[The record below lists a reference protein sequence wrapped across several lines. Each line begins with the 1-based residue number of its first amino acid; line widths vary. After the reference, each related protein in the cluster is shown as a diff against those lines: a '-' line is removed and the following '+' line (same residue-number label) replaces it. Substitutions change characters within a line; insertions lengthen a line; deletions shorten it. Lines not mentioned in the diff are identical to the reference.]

1 MLEFQTNLV
10 EGLIITGVNIVTSK
24 KQAQQQPF
32 HAYFADG
39 DHTDESNWVI
49 RWTNNES
56 GN

>member
-1 MLEFQTNLV
+1 MLKFHTNLV
-10 EGLIITGVNIVTSK
+10 EGLIITGAHIVTSK

-49 RWTNNES
+49 RCTNNES

>member
-49 RWTNNES
+49 GCTNNES